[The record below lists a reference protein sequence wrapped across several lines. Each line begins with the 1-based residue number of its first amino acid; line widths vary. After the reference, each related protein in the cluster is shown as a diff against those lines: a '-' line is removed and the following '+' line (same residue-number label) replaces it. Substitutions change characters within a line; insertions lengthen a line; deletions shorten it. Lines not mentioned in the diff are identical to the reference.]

1 MSWFPAIREVRR
13 GLVSSASSARLTL
26 VGGPATLATDGREHE
41 TMVEASHEVLEHVG
55 ELELRLRAPD
65 LPGLLREAAAA
76 LAAELLRGQAGQP
89 DDEVVLLDVESG
101 DRAALLVD
109 WLNELVYRAD
119 AEGRVLTGFDFEHV
133 DETRLR
139 CRARGVRVVADVP
152 VKAATFHGLA
162 VETDAD
168 GALQAR
174 VILDI

>member
-1 MSWFPAIREVRR
+1 MPGTTI
-13 GLVSSASSARLTL
+13 G
-26 VGGPATLATDGREHE
+26 
-41 TMVEASHEVLEHVG
+41 ASHEVLEHVG

-65 LPGLLREAAAA
+65 LPGLLREAAVA
-76 LAAELLRGQAGQP
+76 LAAELLRGQTGEP
-89 DDEVVLLDVESG
+89 DDASVLLEVEAA

-119 AEGRVLTGFDFEHV
+119 AEGRVLSAVDFERGDDHG
-133 DETRLR
+133 LR
-139 CRARGVRVVADVP
+139 CRARGVRAPIDVP
-152 VKAATFHGLA
+152 VKAATFHGLV

>member
-1 MSWFPAIREVRR
+1 M
-13 GLVSSASSARLTL
+13 
-26 VGGPATLATDGREHE
+26 GG
-41 TMVEASHEVLEHVG
+41 ASHEVLEHVG

-65 LPGLLREAAAA
+65 LAGLLREAGAA
-76 LAAELLRGQAGQP
+76 LAEELLRGQAGRP
-89 DDEVVLLDVESG
+89 DDEAVLLEVESA

-119 AEGRVLTGFDFEHV
+119 AFGRVLTEFDFERV
-133 DETRLR
+133 DEHGLR
-139 CRARGVRVVADVP
+139 CRARGVRAEIAVP

>member
-1 MSWFPAIREVRR
+1 M
-13 GLVSSASSARLTL
+13 G
-26 VGGPATLATDGREHE
+26 
-41 TMVEASHEVLEHVG
+41 EASHEVLEHVG
-55 ELELRLRAPD
+55 ELELRVRAPD
-65 LPGLLREAAAA
+65 LPGLLREAGVA
-76 LAAELLRGQAGQP
+76 LAAELLRGQAGRP
-89 DDEVVLLDVESG
+89 DDGVVLLEVEAA

-119 AEGRVLTGFDFEHV
+119 AEGRVLTDFDFEHV
-133 DETRLR
+133 DEHGLR
-139 CRARGVRVVADVP
+139 CRARGVRAAACVP